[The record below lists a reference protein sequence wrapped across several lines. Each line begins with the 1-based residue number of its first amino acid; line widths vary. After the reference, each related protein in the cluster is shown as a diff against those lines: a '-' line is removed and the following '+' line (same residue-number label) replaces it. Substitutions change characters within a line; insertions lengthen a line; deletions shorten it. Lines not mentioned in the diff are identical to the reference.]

1 MPAVSTMRPRPD
13 IPKLSTIEELVPNI
27 WNERLSLYDLLPED
41 LRKQMA
47 ESKDSGR
54 MYATKRRV
62 TMGEST
68 SQGEKPMGE

>member
-1 MPAVSTMRPRPD
+1 MPTVSAMHTRLD

-41 LRKQMA
+41 LKKQMD
-47 ESKDSGR
+47 ESRDSGR
-54 MYATKRRV
+54 VYATKRRV

-68 SQGEKPMGE
+68 SQGKNRRGE